1 MNLFSRIA
9 AIVTAA
15 VISLVFATPALA
27 ETGEEK
33 VDFAAEFSSAGQ
45 PVNVV
50 AILITGAV
58 LLVIVLALAG
68 WISNAFKPAESA
80 TQDA

>member
-1 MNLFSRIA
+1 MNIFSRIA
-9 AIVTAA
+9 AVVTAA

-27 ETGEEK
+27 ASGEEK
-33 VDFAAEFSSAGQ
+33 IDFAAEFSSAGQ

-58 LLVIVLALAG
+58 ILVIVLLLAG
-68 WISNAFKPAESA
+68 WISNMFKPAEAA